1 MLSLTKKSPGESKRS
16 EPTYGKFHPCL
27 KTWPDGAANEPGIGA
42 ASTGCQGGFIGCD
55 GRPAL
60 PRYRSGFPKEGI
72 GSIGDRHL
80 NDFVESIVV
89 NVGGPCGEGSRPP
102 LKRMGVGGVCA
113 TRRISSMSG
122 TRHWLYQDVGE
133 PLGRSNGRRPI
144 HCEKAAPEKSP

>member
-1 MLSLTKKSPGESKRS
+1 MTLWSVG
-16 EPTYGKFHPCL
+16 
-27 KTWPDGAANEPGIGA
+27 
-42 ASTGCQGGFIGCD
+42 
-55 GRPAL
+55 L
-60 PRYRSGFPKEGI
+60 PRRAVWV
-72 GSIGDRHL
+72 SISHDLRA
-80 NDFVESIVV
+80 VAECVMV